1 MNKIVESLRRN
12 LDIEALIK
20 SGDVNKMKRVLLLK
34 RGILTPDEKGDLIV
48 AIGDP
53 EFMKACAR
61 DITMGLDRRNL
72 TWIIIKTNDKDYIE
86 KQIRSMKLKK
96 SSHDKA
102 YMAKYLRDP
111 ERMKKYLYDKHIKS
125 GDKCELILGIFEAKE
140 IVEILETNEFGL
152 DSTSKGAILRRLPLE
167 DRCSCIRNP
176 KVGLDVHDKGMLI
189 DSIWSDSER
198 AKFDN
203 ILMDVDKISETS
215 LEQLES
221 LPEDGI
227 VRIRSPKKE
236 NQYDYYSKTEFIAIK
251 KVVDKVLEG
260 IEKPKK
266 DDQESELAVFKT
278 IYARLAKLMAYD
290 NAAIKEKNK
299 DDEKWQRDCR
309 NLYGLVTG
317 KTVCAGY
324 ACILV
329 QMLQEMGMDAQ
340 YIRGNPKNDEPGHA
354 WTQVKIGR
362 KMV

>member
-1 MNKIVESLRRN
+1 MNGIVKYLRRN
-12 LDIEALIK
+12 IDIDALIASGDIE
-20 SGDVNKMKRVLLLK
+20 KMKRILLLK
-34 RGILTPDEKGDLIV
+34 RGILTPDEKGALIV

-61 DITMGLDRRNL
+61 DITLGLDKSNL
-72 TWIIIKTNDKDYIE
+72 SWIIARTNDDDYIE
-86 KQIRSMKLKK
+86 SKARSMKFRRDSFYK
-96 SSHDKA
+96 S
-102 YMAKYLRDP
+102 YLIKSTDNI
-111 ERMKKYLYDKHIKS
+111 EYMKKYLKDKHIDLK
-125 GDKCELILGIFEAKE
+125 DKCKLILKIYSGEE
-140 IVEILETNEFGL
+140 IVRLIESNELGL
-152 DSTSKGAILRRLPLE
+152 DSESKGILIRHLSDNYKVSCVRNESLE
-167 DRCSCIRNP
+167 VDAYDR
-176 KVGLDVHDKGMLI
+176 GLII
-189 DSIWSDSER
+189 DSIRSSELR
-198 AKFDN
+198 AQVNDL
-203 ILMDVDKISETS
+203 ILDVDKILGIS
-215 LEQLES
+215 LEQLET

>member
-1 MNKIVESLRRN
+1 MNKIVESLRKN
-12 LDIEALIK
+12 LDIEALIE
-20 SGDVNKMKRVLLLK
+20 SGDIEKMKRVLLFK
-34 RGILTPDEKGDLIV
+34 RGILTPDEKGNLIV

-72 TWIIIKTNDKDYIE
+72 TWVIVKTGDKDYIE
-86 KQIRSMKLKK
+86 KQIRSMKFKK
-96 SSHDKA
+96 SSHGKA

-111 ERMKKYLYDKHIKS
+111 ERMKKYLYDKNIEMR
-125 GDKCELILGIFEAKE
+125 DKCVLMLEIFNNEE
-140 IVEILETNEFGL
+140 IVNLIKTNEFGF
-152 DSTSKGAILRRLPLE
+152 DSECKRVLILGLPVE
-167 DRCSCIRNP
+167 YRASYVRNAEL
-176 KVGLDVHDKGMLI
+176 GLDAYDRGVII
-189 DSIWSDSER
+189 DSIETSEMR
-198 AKFDN
+198 EEVNDL
-203 ILMDVDKISETS
+203 ILDVGKISETS

-236 NQYDYYSKTEFIAIK
+236 ERYDYYSKTEFIAIK
-251 KVVDKVLEG
+251 KVTDRILEG
-260 IEKPKK
+260 IERPQK
-266 DDQESELAVFKT
+266 DDEASELAVFKT
-278 IYARLAKLMAYD
+278 IYARLAKQMVYD
-290 NAAIKEKNK
+290 HEAIKKKNK
-299 DDEKWQRDCR
+299 GDAKWQRDCR
-309 NLYGLVTG
+309 NLYGLATG

>member
-12 LDIEALIK
+12 LDIEALIE

-86 KQIRSMKLKK
+86 KQIRSMKFKK

-111 ERMKKYLYDKHIKS
+111 ERMKKYLYDKNIKP
-125 GDKCELILGIFEAKE
+125 GDKCELILRCFDIKE
-140 IVEILETNEFGL
+140 IVERLETNEFGL

-176 KVGLDVHDKGMLI
+176 KVGLDAHDKGMLI

-215 LEQLES
+215 LEQLEA
-221 LPEDGI
+221 LPDDGI
-227 VRIRSPKKE
+227 VRIRSAKKE
-236 NQYDYYSKTEFIAIK
+236 EQYDYYSKTEFIAIK
-251 KVVDKVLEG
+251 KVADKILEG
-260 IEKPKK
+260 IERPKK

-299 DDEKWQRDCR
+299 GDEKWQRDCR

-340 YIRGNPKNDEPGHA
+340 YIRGNPKNNEPGHA